1 MPKRKYDPEQV
12 RQAVIEYL
20 KNGGKQ
26 TWAAASRALGI
37 PPSSL
42 KDTMENTWPEGESLE
57 EVVDARTEQ
66 VVKALKHGPQTRI
79 HLADILDVG
88 PGTIDKILA
97 GMRESGRYEL
107 SERANKIVMP
117 KRPAHRPKLDYIW
130 PQGQMISLL
139 HLSDLHFGSIHHQ
152 NSALRHITKV
162 AVEEEGCKY
171 GLVSGDITHG
181 INMYRGINFDL
192 YAYGGDEQ
200 IDAACEGLP
209 QYEGFTWLLMGGN
222 HDESHFKADGVNVVR
237 TICEHRSDCV
247 YAGFGKSDIPLMQG
261 DTGALNVRMWHPT
274 GGAPYAKSYRG
285 QKGAED
291 ATKDWLNEAVTEAE
305 TRLIVILQWGHVHYK
320 DLFFHGPMTVL
331 NPGCFESQ
339 NIYLAEK
346 ALTPEIGGVI
356 SHTQLSGGGWSS
368 QTQLRWLHYRV
379 AEDDYKPVK
388 HTDLMDVE
396 ISEPLFVLH
405 QENERSD

>member
-1 MPKRKYDPEQV
+1 MPRQKYDPEQV
-12 RQAVIEYL
+12 KAAVVEYL
-20 KNGGKQ
+20 ANGGTQ
-26 TWAAASRALGI
+26 TWAETARTLKMAVTTLKGI
-37 PPSSL
+37 M
-42 KDTMENTWPEGESLE
+42 DNTWPVDDTL
-57 EVVDARTEQ
+57 EVVADPKIEE
-66 VVKALKHGPQTRI
+66 VVKALKHGPKTRVQ
-79 HLADILDVG
+79 LADILDVG
-88 PGTIDKILA
+88 PSTIDKVIA
-97 GMRESGRYEL
+97 TMRESGRYEI
-107 SERANKIVMP
+107 SERENKLVMP

-152 NSALRHITKV
+152 NSALRHITRV
-162 AVEEEGCKY
+162 AVEEEGCRY
-171 GLVSGDITHG
+171 GLVSGDVTHG
-181 INMYRGINFDL
+181 IRMYRGIEYDL
-192 YAYGGDEQ
+192 YAFGADEQ
-200 IDAACEGLP
+200 IEAACDGLP
-209 QYEGFTWLLMGGN
+209 HHEGFTWLLMGGN
-222 HDESHFKADGVNVVR
+222 HDESHFKTDGTNVVR
-237 TICEHRSDCV
+237 RICELRTDCR
-247 YAGFGKSDIPLMQG
+247 YAGFGKVDVPLMQG

-368 QTQLRWLHYRV
+368 QTSLRWLHYRV
-379 AEDDYKPVK
+379 AEDDYKPVR
-388 HTDLMDVE
+388 HTDIMDVN

-405 QENERSD
+405 PEREE